1 MWWKKKKKV
10 EDKQLSNL
18 RWVMWIVGVIT
29 CLMPIVYMLNFWDG
43 IISDE
48 SSDWG
53 AFGAY
58 MGAITGLL
66 AFLGVLYTIRQS
78 SIQAVTRDER
88 DLFFKLV
95 EENQKTLDSLIFP
108 AEKKEDVT
116 HGIIAL
122 ESYVKD
128 INADFQLLVVLTS
141 SRGCDSYEEWIKKI
155 TPQEIHDEE
164 TRYYVMV
171 YTNLIDKILEVV
183 TPSKDIANAV
193 SLHKEDP
200 EQLQTAREECYKY
213 IDNQLEDVE
222 KGDLDTEKFYI
233 AKILA
238 SEPLALIAR
247 WIWWHSDDLGRFR
260 VLEYT
265 ANVFYK
271 KYLNEI
277 IYHFNN
283 VGYLIYT
290 INSFVGRDKDFYMK
304 YLRSKLSANESYLL
318 LFYITSDNLDV
329 DIFQTVIDYKILDNI
344 GKRDVVNLKIQDHR
358 GAGFAYDILQA
369 IIEVK
374 KEEKR
379 RSEEK

>member
-1 MWWKKKKKV
+1 MKISINYKNLVMWWKKKKKV

-58 MGAITGLL
+58 IGAITGLL

-116 HGIIAL
+116 YGIIAL

-155 TPQEIHDEE
+155 TPQKIHDEE

-222 KGDLDTEKFYI
+222 KGV
-233 AKILA
+233 
-238 SEPLALIAR
+238 LIR
-247 WIWWHSDDLGRFR
+247 
-260 VLEYT
+260 
-265 ANVFYK
+265 K
-271 KYLNEI
+271 
-277 IYHFNN
+277 
-283 VGYLIYT
+283 
-290 INSFVGRDKDFYMK
+290 SF
-304 YLRSKLSANESYLL
+304 
-318 LFYITSDNLDV
+318 
-329 DIFQTVIDYKILDNI
+329 
-344 GKRDVVNLKIQDHR
+344 
-358 GAGFAYDILQA
+358 ILQ
-369 IIEVK
+369 K
-374 KEEKR
+374 FLR
-379 RSEEK
+379 QSLWL